1 MEKDFRSGF
10 VAIIGKPN
18 VGKSTLLNKILK
30 QKVSIVSPKP
40 QTTRNKITGI
50 YNTDNCQIVFLDT
63 PGIHKPKNTL
73 DKFMEK
79 SINSALEGI
88 DVLVYMIDGLKD
100 FQQEEIE
107 TIEKYS
113 NTNIPVI
120 LVVNKIDESSF
131 EKLYPK
137 LAKLNCLNKVKEI
150 IPISAK
156 VGKNVDVLIDNIL
169 KFLPIGPCY
178 YPQDEVSDKSEQFIA
193 GEIIREKALWLLNE
207 EIPHGIAVVI
217 NSFKEQL
224 NLVKIDATIICEKE
238 GHKKIVIGT
247 NGEKLK
253 KIAESARKDIE
264 RMLEQKVYLSIW
276 VKVKENWRDNDFQVS
291 NLGYN
296 IKDVD

>member
-1 MEKDFRSGF
+1 MKENFKSGF

-50 YNTDNCQIVFLDT
+50 YNTDDCQIVFLDT

-73 DKFMEK
+73 DKYMEK
-79 SINSALEGI
+79 SIDSALEGI
-88 DVLVYMIDGLKD
+88 DVLVYMLDGLKD
-100 FQQEEIE
+100 FQQEELD
-107 TIEKYS
+107 TIKNYS
-113 NTNIPVI
+113 NSSIPVI

-137 LAKLNCLNKVKEI
+137 LAKLNDLNKVKEI
-150 IPISAK
+150 IPLSAK
-156 VGKNVDVLIDNIL
+156 VGKNVDVLIESIL
-169 KFLPIGPCY
+169 KLLPNGPCY
-178 YPQDEVSDKSEQFIA
+178 YPQDEVSDKSLQFIA

-224 NLVKIDATIICEKE
+224 NITKIDATIICEKE
-238 GHKKIVIGT
+238 GHKKIVIGA

-253 KIAESARKDIE
+253 QIAESARKEIE
-264 RMLEQKVYLSIW
+264 RLVGQKVYLSIW

>member
-1 MEKDFRSGF
+1 MKDNFKSGF
-10 VAIIGKPN
+10 VAIVGKPN

-50 YNTDNCQIVFLDT
+50 YNTDDCQIVFLDT

-73 DKFMEK
+73 DKYMEK
-79 SINSALEGI
+79 SINSALEGV
-88 DVLVYMIDGLKD
+88 DVLVYMLDGLKD
-100 FQQEEIE
+100 FQSEEIE
-107 TIEKYS
+107 TIKNYS
-113 NTNIPVI
+113 DTQIPVI

-137 LAKLNCLNKVKEI
+137 LAKLNVLQKVKEI
-150 IPISAK
+150 IPLSAK
-156 VGKNVDVLIDNIL
+156 VGKNVDVLIESIL
-169 KFLPIGPCY
+169 KYIPFGPCY

-224 NLVKIDATIICEKE
+224 NIAKIDATIICEKE
-238 GHKKIVIGT
+238 GHKKIVIGA

-253 KIAESARKDIE
+253 QIAESARKDIE
-264 RMLEQKVYLSIW
+264 KMLNQKVYLSIW

-296 IKDVD
+296 IKDVE

>member
-1 MEKDFRSGF
+1 MKENFKSGF

-50 YNTDNCQIVFLDT
+50 YNTDDCQIVFLDT

-73 DKFMEK
+73 DKYMEK
-79 SINSALEGI
+79 SIDSALEGI
-88 DVLVYMIDGLKD
+88 DVLVYMLDGLKD

-107 TIEKYS
+107 TIKNYS
-113 NTNIPVI
+113 NSSIPVI

-137 LAKLNCLNKVKEI
+137 LAKLNELSKVKEI
-150 IPISAK
+150 IPLSAK
-156 VGKNVDVLIDNIL
+156 VGKNVDVLIDSIL
-169 KFLPIGPCY
+169 KLLPVGPCY
-178 YPQDEVSDKSEQFIA
+178 YPQDEVSDKSLQFIA

-207 EIPHGIAVVI
+207 EIPHGIAVII
-217 NSFKEQL
+217 NSFKEQS
-224 NLVKIDATIICEKE
+224 NISKIDATIICEKE
-238 GHKKIVIGT
+238 GHKKIVIGA

-253 KIAESARKDIE
+253 QIAESARKEIE
-264 RMLEQKVYLSIW
+264 RLVGQKVYLSIW